1 MAGTRG
7 GPSGV
12 PGGVWAQPLPP
23 APVLG
28 PAAAPGAVGMVAPWG
43 CRPHRD
49 AGPMGWDVAELG
61 AGSGLLHP
69 SAPRPFPGG
78 GSRAPSPCRV
88 PILSPTGPPHQHPGA
103 LCQHPHPSPMAGC
116 GAEARRLG
124 QHQNLQGRFL
134 KSRRAVLGSG
144 VRASTEPPL
153 FLGWVPKL
161 RDAGPQHHPNL
172 VAPCDRCCCCR
183 APNLVKIKGS
193 KSQTSARLSLMNLR
207 CEN

>member
-12 PGGVWAQPLPP
+12 PGGVWAQPLPS

-28 PAAAPGAVGMVAPWG
+28 PAAAPGAAGMPAPWG
-43 CRPHRD
+43 GMWLSWGLGQGSCTPQPRVPSPVVA
-49 AGPMGWDVAELG
+49 AGPRPP
-61 AGSGLLHP
+61 AGSP
-69 SAPRPFPGG
+69 SCPQQD
-78 GSRAPSPCRV
+78 
-88 PILSPTGPPHQHPGA
+88 PPHQHPGA
-103 LCQHPHPSPMAGC
+103 LCRHPHPSPMAGC

-124 QHQNLQGRFL
+124 QPQNLQGRFL

-193 KSQTSARLSLMNLR
+193 ESQTSARLSLTNLR